1 MNRWVKFITNTVLV
15 ALFFGCQKS
24 DPTTNTASMSPT
36 PTVQNT
42 PSVNPDTSPKSSPTP
57 QAKVPNSQKTN
68 NAELVDIETINSNIV
83 QDIRYATENNFTK
96 TKLYTVARCLL
107 RREVALK
114 LSKVQEDLEKQGL
127 GLKVYDCYRPLSVQK
142 LMWKIPSARP
152 YVANPRRGS
161 KHNRGAA
168 VDLTLVDRNGQELE
182 MPTEFD
188 NFTPR
193 AHRKYR
199 GASAQAI
206 KNRVLLEQAMQK
218 GGFIPLS
225 KEWWHFDA
233 VGWQKYEIL
242 DIPLESIPK

>member
-1 MNRWVKFITNTVLV
+1 MSRWVKLFTVTLLV
-15 ALFFGCQKS
+15 VLFLACQKS
-24 DPTTNTASMSPT
+24 DSVPSAESEVKNTTSVKASTLAKPSPA
-36 PTVQNT
+36 
-42 PSVNPDTSPKSSPTP
+42 P
-57 QAKVPNSQKTN
+57 QAKITLSPKID
-68 NAELVDIETINSNIV
+68 NAQLVDIGTINRKIV

-96 TKLYTVARCLL
+96 RKLYPVARCLL
-107 RREVALK
+107 RGEVALK
-114 LSKVQEDLEKQGL
+114 LSQVQEDLEKQGL

-152 YVANPRRGS
+152 YVANPAKGS

-168 VDLTLVDRNGQELE
+168 VDITLVDSNGQELE

-199 GASAQAI
+199 GASAEA
-206 KNRVLLEQAMQK
+206 KRNRSLLEEAMK
-218 GGFIPLS
+218 KRGFIPLP

-242 DIPLESIPK
+242 DVLFQSIP